1 MLRGLPEI
9 TPQEGQS
16 WILCASLMT
25 PRPRVC
31 SLLQLQPQGGEHGD
45 RLQSHCSAPECFHQ
59 EEGQV
64 TDELNRTSRIW
75 TVSASWVPDDT
86 HVIRAATREAELT
99 VVTFQGPG
107 TVPSTLYALTN
118 LISPGIIIVAVIRC
132 QVIH

>member
-1 MLRGLPEI
+1 MLKGLPEI
-9 TPQEGQS
+9 TPQEGRS

-75 TVSASWVPDDT
+75 TVSVSWVPDDKCFPC
-86 HVIRAATREAELT
+86 HQGSHQGSRADCCHFSRARHCAKYSLCI
-99 VVTFQGPG
+99 
-107 TVPSTLYALTN
+107 N
-118 LISPGIIIVAVIRC
+118 
-132 QVIH
+132 